1 MVNVTLSS
9 YQMYLV
15 VRTNT
20 FVMKIIIFITQKI
33 KNWADKRWPFTP
45 TPLCPLHVLSIRHD
59 LRVCV

>member
-20 FVMKIIIFITQKI
+20 FVMKIIIFKSQKI
-33 KNWADKRWPFTP
+33 KKNWADKRWPFTP
-45 TPLCPLHVLSIRHD
+45 TPLCPLHVLSSIRDD
-59 LRVCV
+59 L